1 MLFERSCRHVKI
13 GHINRIYPPW
23 LLWNKKDQGTELI
36 HGYAGQTGNRRLQRW
51 FPIPPTPTLHL
62 MHGVPE
68 EPPRRHTCHLPELRD
83 GGSFYSIP
91 EVTAELILT

>member
-36 HGYAGQTGNRRLQRW
+36 HGYAGQTGNGRLQ
-51 FPIPPTPTLHL
+51 
-62 MHGVPE
+62 GCAAVVPHTAHTHA
-68 EPPRRHTCHLPELRD
+68 PSDARRSRRAAQETYLPFART
-83 GGSFYSIP
+83 S
-91 EVTAELILT
+91 

>member
-1 MLFERSCRHVKI
+1 MVVMEQKKIKVQSSYMVMQARQATGVCRGV
-13 GHINRIYPPW
+13 
-23 LLWNKKDQGTELI
+23 
-36 HGYAGQTGNRRLQRW
+36 QRW

-68 EPPRRHTCHLPELRD
+68 EPPRRHTCHLPELHD